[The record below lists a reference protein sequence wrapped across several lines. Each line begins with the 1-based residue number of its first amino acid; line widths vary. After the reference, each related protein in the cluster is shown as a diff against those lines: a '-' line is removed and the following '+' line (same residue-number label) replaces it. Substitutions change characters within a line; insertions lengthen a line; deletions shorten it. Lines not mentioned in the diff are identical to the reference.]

1 MDTVA
6 ICAPRIGQAAAIHG
20 LRALGDW
27 RRANAAI
34 MRDRLATLR
43 DAFRRNDIGYE
54 LVSSGAYFAYVR
66 HPFDGRPAAAVARR
80 LADQQNILCLPGSM
94 NPNARIPTIEDDGVV
109 VWESNAIIRYL
120 AARYDEGGLWSPDPG
135 ERAPADAWMD
145 WMQTTLAP
153 DFYGVF
159 WAVVRTP
166 AARQDRAAIK
176 DLTARLTDHYVLLDR
191 QLAARPYLVGDR
203 FSLADIAVGVT
214 LYRYFEMEIE
224 RPALSNLQAWHERLR
239 ERPAFRDHVMIS
251 FEELRG

>member
-1 MDTVA
+1 MLKVWGRATSVNVQKVMWA
-6 ICAPRIGQAAAIHG
+6 VGEIGIAHERIDVGG
-20 LRALGDW
+20 RFGG
-27 RRANAAI
+27 
-34 MRDRLATLR
+34 LATP
-43 DAFRRNDIGYE
+43 
-54 LVSSGAYFAYVR
+54 AY
-66 HPFDGRPAAAVARR
+66 
-80 LADQQNILCLPGSM
+80 LAM

-120 AARYDEGGLWSPDPG
+120 AARYDDGMLWARDPG
-135 ERAPADAWMD
+135 ARAQADAWMD

-176 DLTARLTDHYVLLDR
+176 DLTARLTGHYALLDR

-203 FSLADIAVGVT
+203 FSLADIAAGVT
-214 LYRYFEMEIE
+214 LYRYFAMEIE
-224 RPALSNLQAWHERLR
+224 RPPLSNLEAWYKRLQ

>member
-1 MDTVA
+1 MLKVWGRATSVNVQKVMWA
-6 ICAPRIGQAAAIHG
+6 VGEMGIAHERIDAGG
-20 LRALGDW
+20 RFGG
-27 RRANAAI
+27 
-34 MRDRLATLR
+34 LATP
-43 DAFRRNDIGYE
+43 
-54 LVSSGAYFAYVR
+54 AY
-66 HPFDGRPAAAVARR
+66 
-80 LADQQNILCLPGSM
+80 LAM

-120 AARYDEGGLWSPDPG
+120 AARYDEGRLWSRDPG
-135 ERAPADAWMD
+135 ARAPADAWMD

-166 AARQDRAAIK
+166 AGRQDRAAIK

>member
-1 MDTVA
+1 MLKVWGRATSVNVQKVMWA
-6 ICAPRIGQAAAIHG
+6 VGEMGIAHERIDVGG
-20 LRALGDW
+20 RFGG
-27 RRANAAI
+27 
-34 MRDRLATLR
+34 LATP
-43 DAFRRNDIGYE
+43 
-54 LVSSGAYFAYVR
+54 AY
-66 HPFDGRPAAAVARR
+66 
-80 LADQQNILCLPGSM
+80 LAM

-120 AARYDEGGLWSPDPG
+120 AARYDEGGLWARDPG
-135 ERAPADAWMD
+135 ARAPADAWMD

-176 DLTARLTDHYVLLDR
+176 DLTERLTIHYVLLDR
-191 QLAARPYLVGDR
+191 QLASHPYLLGDR

-214 LYRYFEMEIE
+214 LYRYFEMEIA
-224 RPALSNLQAWHERLR
+224 RPALSNLQAWYKRLR
-239 ERPAFRDHVMIS
+239 ERPAFSDHVMIS